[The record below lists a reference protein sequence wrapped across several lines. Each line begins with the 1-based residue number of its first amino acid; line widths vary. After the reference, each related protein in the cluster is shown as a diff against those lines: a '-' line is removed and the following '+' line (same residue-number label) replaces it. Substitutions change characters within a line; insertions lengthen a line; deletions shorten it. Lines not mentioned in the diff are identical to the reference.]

1 MKESILS
8 VQATLT
14 EINSTQRQLAVVIPQ
29 ELLSEGVSKRSV
41 EYRKKVRLPGFREG
55 HVPQKVIA
63 SRFGEAIRQEALEAL
78 IEKSISEEL
87 KKLDVRPVD
96 RGTLKDFKD
105 DRESAITF
113 NFAFE
118 VDPEIEVKGYA
129 DLKITP
135 EAVVVEE
142 KEVEE
147 ELSTTR
153 RRLADEVV
161 VERPAADG
169 DVVKGDYLQ
178 IVIGGEEQP
187 LAENPNFRITLGMT
201 QLKGLEAGLI
211 GAQAGDEKSVD
222 FKFPADYPNDEI
234 AGKKAT
240 YRMKI
245 GEVLEVRLPEL
256 DDEMAK
262 KIGLESLDAL
272 RSEIEKQIREYK
284 ERQAREAAQHKAIDL
299 LLKKNKFDVPE
310 ARIRYFVTQEL
321 KKEEVTDEEL
331 AAGRERAVLELR
343 RYRILDWIANQEK
356 IKPTQEEVD
365 AHVELMAHSYGV
377 PADVMKSH
385 LRSSGR
391 MAEVR
396 EDLRIGKTLNWLIG
410 NRAEEEPKT

>member
-1 MKESILS
+1 MS

-14 EINSTQRQLAVVIPQ
+14 EISSTQRQLAVVIPQ
-29 ELLSEGVSKRSV
+29 ELLAEGVSKRSV

-63 SRFGEAIRQEALEAL
+63 SRFGKAIRQEALEAL

-87 KKLDVRPVD
+87 KKLDLRPVD
-96 RGTLKDFKD
+96 HGTLKEFKD
-105 DRESAITF
+105 DCESAITF

-178 IVIGGEEQP
+178 IIIGGEEQP

-211 GAQAGDEKSVD
+211 GVQAGDEKSVD

-262 KIGLESLDAL
+262 KIGLESLEAL

-284 ERQAREAAQHKAIDL
+284 ERLAREAAQHKAIDL

-321 KKEEVTDEEL
+321 KKEEVTDEEV
-331 AAGRERAVLELR
+331 AAGRERAVLEIR

-396 EDLRIGKTLNWLIG
+396 EDLRIDKTLNWLIG
-410 NRAEEEPKT
+410 NRTEEEPKT